1 MSRKLDAADAG
12 DTRVLSIRLTPRVYD
27 ALMAEAARRSTAAG
41 GVPVSAAAVGRT
53 MIERALL
60 ELVVPT
66 TPIATPA
73 ASPSVGRPGRERRKA
88 TTKRESIAAEQYT
101 DDELRAVV
109 QAAGSTERARAVTV
123 GVSPTIVHRFLH
135 GEGVSA
141 KTRATLVQY
150 ASARGNGTE

>member
-53 MIERALL
+53 MIERALD
-60 ELVVPT
+60 ELVVP
-66 TPIATPA
+66 IATTT